1 MATQLVLADPGPSEP
16 TDGHTSLPEVPGAII
31 DRSSLKVGKS
41 GALVHYISADVNFS
55 TTTQAIVAIHG
66 LGRDANNSFAS
77 VQGAAKAAHQSNIII
92 MAVRV
97 S

>member
-1 MATQLVLADPGPSEP
+1 MATQLVLADPTPSEP

-31 DRSSLKVGKS
+31 DRSSLKVGHS
-41 GALVHYISADVNFS
+41 GVLVHYISDDVNFS
-55 TTTQAIVAIHG
+55 MATQAIVAIHG
-66 LGRDANNSFAS
+66 LNRDANNSFAS
-77 VQGAAKAAHQSNIII
+77 VQGAVKAANKSDIII